1 MGAPRNHAWSERPL
15 IGAALLGACVLAVFA
30 SFTHP
35 FTLGADVVTAIPLGA
50 MVGAETV
57 RLIRSRRSRAHAAVL
72 PGQVDNSVDR
82 PVIRSPAIRAVRSF
96 IPWIVLSGLVV
107 GFELFNYFELPRH
120 AHPTLSSLSDEVTR
134 SPAGTA
140 ALFVAWLALGALLLK
155 SVAPAGRTGTAS
167 GTDPSIRTRDP

>member
-1 MGAPRNHAWSERPL
+1 MGAPRKHAWSKGPL
-15 IGAALLGACVLAVFA
+15 AGAALLGACVLAVLA

-50 MVGAETV
+50 MVVAETA
-57 RLIRSRRSRAHAAVL
+57 RLITSRRSRAHAAVR
-72 PGQVDNSVDR
+72 PGQVDSPVISS
-82 PVIRSPAIRAVRSF
+82 PVIRGVRGF

-140 ALFVAWLALGALLLK
+140 VLFVAWLALGALLLK
-155 SVAPAGRTGTAS
+155 RAAPLARTGTAS
-167 GTDPSIRTRDP
+167 GADPR

>member
-1 MGAPRNHAWSERPL
+1 VGAPRNHAWSKRPL
-15 IGAALLGACVLAVFA
+15 IGAALLGACVLAVLA

-57 RLIRSRRSRAHAAVL
+57 RLIRSHRLRALAGVR
-72 PGQVDNSVDR
+72 PGPVDNSVDS
-82 PVIRSPAIRAVRSF
+82 PVIRGVRGF
-96 IPWIVLSGLVV
+96 IPWIVLSGVVV

-140 ALFVAWLALGALLLK
+140 VLFVAWLALGALLLK
-155 SVAPAGRTGTAS
+155 RAAPADRAGTTS
-167 GTDPSIRTRDP
+167 GAGPR